1 MQGALKDL
9 PPRRKRQGSGEQ
21 DRDRRETQQGSIA
34 GAVPASA
41 RSLQQLWSI
50 KQTSGSTIKP
60 RGWASVPPSQ
70 HTQAFVALC
79 RATGAG
85 SEAPV
90 CQDEPLRVTGA
101 GPQEQTPPRLGYG
114 CTELVKGIRGV
125 RVGLWQ

>member
-1 MQGALKDL
+1 MRGALKDL

-60 RGWASVPPSQ
+60 RGWASVP
-70 HTQAFVALC
+70 QASTPRHSWLSV
-79 RATGAG
+79 G
-85 SEAPV
+85 
-90 CQDEPLRVTGA
+90 PLGQAV
-101 GPQEQTPPRLGYG
+101 RLQ
-114 CTELVKGIRGV
+114 CV
-125 RVGLWQ
+125 RTSL